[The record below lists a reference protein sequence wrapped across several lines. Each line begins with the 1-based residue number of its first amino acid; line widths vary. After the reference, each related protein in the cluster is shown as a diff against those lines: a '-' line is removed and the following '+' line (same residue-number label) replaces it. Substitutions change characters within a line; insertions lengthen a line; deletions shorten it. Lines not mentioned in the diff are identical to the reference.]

1 MKCQSCKAFSL
12 GSLLGC
18 FTWPGEACN
27 SREDNLTC
35 HSEEI
40 TSADKMH
47 HSWFLFSWCKFFSK
61 GFFQL
66 KHCHVWKANNLYNGC
81 FSNFNKS
88 ECQLWKLTIFLMSAF
103 FLCVLL
109 QVYLINRWR
118 CSFDFLNNT
127 SYWSSSV
134 LDTDTSWQANA

>member
-40 TSADKMH
+40 TVQIKCITADFYSADA
-47 HSWFLFSWCKFFSK
+47 SFFFLK
-61 GFFQL
+61 GFFQF
-66 KHCHVWKANNLYNGC
+66 KHCHVWKANNLNNGC

-88 ECQLWKLTIFLMSAF
+88 KCQLWKLPIVLMSSF

-118 CSFDFLNNT
+118 CSLDFLNNAQCL
-127 SYWSSSV
+127 V
-134 LDTDTSWQANA
+134 LKQFCIRHRY